1 MTRDPSIHGNFPAT
15 STTEAAARAIELDD
29 MPIGVALAV
38 RGGFIF
44 CATDRSF
51 FPLDGQ
57 RFRHVNQVSRAVH
70 TFARGLAP
78 RQTGGVWR
86 RSTRMAAG

>member
-1 MTRDPSIHGNFPAT
+1 MTRDSYSERFPLPAPA
-15 STTEAAARAIELDD
+15 EAAARAIELDD
-29 MPIGVALAV
+29 MPVGVALAV

-44 CATDRSF
+44 CATDRTF

-70 TFARGLAP
+70 TLARGLPP
-78 RQTGGVWR
+78 RQSGGAWR
-86 RSTRMAAG
+86 RSTRAAAG

>member
-1 MTRDPSIHGNFPAT
+1 MTRDSYSEHFTPTAPAD
-15 STTEAAARAIELDD
+15 AAARAIELDD
-29 MPIGVALAV
+29 VPVGVALAV

-44 CATDRSF
+44 CATDRTF

-70 TFARGLAP
+70 TLARGLSERPA
-78 RQTGGVWR
+78 GGAWR
-86 RSTRMAAG
+86 RSSRAAVG

>member
-1 MTRDPSIHGNFPAT
+1 MTGDPYFGHFPPTAP
-15 STTEAAARAIELDD
+15 TEAAARAIELDD
-29 MPIGVALAV
+29 MPVGVALAV

-44 CATDRSF
+44 CATDRTF

-70 TFARGLAP
+70 TFARDLAP
-78 RQTGGVWR
+78 RQAGGAWR
-86 RSTRMAAG
+86 RATRAAVG